1 MMCTRSMLLLAA
13 LAYAAICGV
22 VCLTLAAPA
31 STVDQAPQ
39 AAQEGVD
46 AFIVWAKS
54 NARPIAASQPGPNTD
69 DLLTLREVVGKARL
83 VGVGESIHFSREFLG
98 LRHRIVQFLVERM
111 GFTAVALESGLP
123 ESKAV
128 YDYVLGADA
137 RPGMWE
143 QGFTSGM
150 GRHRESRE
158 LVEWMRA
165 YNRDPS
171 HPRKLRFYGMDVA
184 GYGSWAPKVRQVL
197 DYLERVEPPYATS
210 VRDKLLP
217 LVERFARSGL
227 SETQD
232 AYSSLSA
239 TERQAIAA
247 QVSEVADR
255 FELRRMDYLSRS
267 SLEEYDWAHR
277 IAVNVRYA
285 CAIANDSR
293 NWYPGWGRDPV
304 MAQNVRWIRDREGPD
319 GGVVVLAHNGH
330 VQTIKVNAVSSNT
343 IKDLVKMVPTGVFLD
358 DMLGEDYR
366 TIGFTFN
373 RGVMGVELP
382 PAEAGSLDGAMARVG
397 LPIYL
402 LDFGRVPNAGPVRRW
417 LDQPIKQR
425 VHTFYVEHNQ
435 WRSWDAVVFVETIG
449 PATLAGR

>member
-1 MMCTRSMLLLAA
+1 MCLRRRLLFVARIRAAVCCAACLAIA
-13 LAYAAICGV
+13 VSG
-22 VCLTLAAPA
+22 
-31 STVDQAPQ
+31 STTGHSPQ
-39 AAQEGVD
+39 AAQEGAD
-46 AFIVWAKS
+46 AFIVWAKR
-54 NARPIAASQPGPNTD
+54 NAQPIASTRPGPNTD
-69 DLLTLREVVGKARL
+69 DLMALRQVVGKARV
-83 VGVGESIHFSREFLG
+83 VGVGESIHWSREFLG

-165 YNRDPS
+165 YNRNPA
-171 HPRKLRFYGMDVA
+171 HTRKIRFYGMDVA
-184 GYGSWAPKVRQVL
+184 GYGSWAPKVRQIL
-197 DYLERVEPPYATS
+197 DYLERVEPPYATA
-210 VRDKLLP
+210 VRDRLLP
-217 LVERFARSGL
+217 LVESFAKSGL
-227 SETQD
+227 IETQD
-232 AYSSLSA
+232 AYSALPA
-239 TERQAIAA
+239 AERQAIAA

-255 FELRRMDYLSRS
+255 FELRRLDYLSRS
-267 SLEEYDWAHR
+267 SLEDYDWAYR

-285 CAIANDSR
+285 CMIAADSR

-304 MAQNVRWIRDREGPD
+304 MAQNIRWIRGREGPD

-330 VQTIKVNAVSSNT
+330 VQTSKATAVSANT
-343 IKDLVKMVPTGVFLD
+343 IADIVKLVPTGLFLD
-358 DMLGEDYR
+358 DLLGEDYR

-382 PAEAGSLDGAMARVG
+382 PASADSFDGAMARVG
-397 LPIYL
+397 LPIYFIDL
-402 LDFGRVPNAGPVRRW
+402 GRVPKAGPVRQW
-417 LDQPIKQR
+417 LDMPVRQR
-425 VHTFYVEHNQ
+425 LHTFYAEYNQ
-435 WRSWDAVVFVETIG
+435 LRSWDAVVFVETIG
-449 PATLAGR
+449 PATLAER